1 MHQNAIIDANT
12 KLRQKNIRGNLFNP
26 GLAPANGRATLKT
39 EQPAPVGKVRQARIL
54 VVEDDAFLR
63 DGLQDLLESV
73 DSAEAGYTFQ
83 VDTAAN
89 GQVGLERLAQQQPDL
104 IISDVAMPQMD
115 GCQFLEQV
123 RCNPAWAHIPFI
135 FLTARRECP
144 EIQAARR
151 SGTVHY
157 LTKPYT
163 FDEFLALIVDQ
174 LNR

>member
-1 MHQNAIIDANT
+1 MHQNAMIDTNT
-12 KLRQKNIRGNLFNP
+12 KLRRKDIPGSFFNP
-26 GLAPANGRATLKT
+26 GLAPVDDRATSKT
-39 EQPAPVGKVRQARIL
+39 ERPSPVRQARIL
-54 VVEDDAFLR
+54 VVEDDDFLR

-73 DSAEAGYTFQ
+73 GSTEAGYTFQ

-89 GQVGLERLAQQQPDL
+89 GQVGLERLAQRQPDL

-144 EIQAARR
+144 EIQAARH

-157 LTKPYT
+157 LAKPYT
-163 FDEFLALIVDQ
+163 FDELLALIVDQ